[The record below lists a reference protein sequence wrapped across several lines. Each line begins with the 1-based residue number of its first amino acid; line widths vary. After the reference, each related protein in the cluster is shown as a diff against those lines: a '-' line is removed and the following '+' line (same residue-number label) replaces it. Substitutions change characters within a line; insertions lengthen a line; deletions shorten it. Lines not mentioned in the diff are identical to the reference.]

1 MFYRIDNTLVHKT
14 SLRKFKKTEIISNI
28 FSRYNGMK
36 PEMDHK
42 KNIGKATKIQ
52 KLDNVLLKN
61 HWVIKEGFYKYFETN
76 ENRNTK
82 YQKL

>member
-1 MFYRIDNTLVHKT
+1 MFYRIDNTFVHKT

-52 KLDNVLLKN
+52 KLDNVLPKKTGSSKKDFTN
-61 HWVIKEGFYKYFETN
+61 TFETN